1 MSENVNVNMDQL
13 KKEME
18 NAPSMDEAIN
28 SIFGTDDDALQK
40 TMVTLSKQ
48 VQLLKNGM
56 TTPAHTASIYEYTY
70 AALSAELTNVMDDW
84 TSELSHD
91 IIRKNREC
99 DFGKFLNIVDNAVK
113 NLAEIIGDF
122 ISRYNEMGNDIPNA
136 ATKLKSAPQKLK
148 KVIDAYARLH
158 DDLNNARELAH
169 QIVGMLDTDPEDFD
183 QMVMK
188 RVLENASDPA
198 ESAGDD
204 DAQPAE

>member
-1 MSENVNVNMDQL
+1 MGNVNVNMDQL

-28 SIFGTDDDALQK
+28 SIFGNDDEDLQK
-40 TMVTLSKQ
+40 EMLTISKE
-48 VQLLKNGM
+48 VQLLKNGL
-56 TTPAHTASIYEYTY
+56 TTPAHTASIYEYAY
-70 AALSAELTNVMDDW
+70 VSLSTELTNVMDDW

-99 DFGKFLNIVDNAVK
+99 DFDKYLDIVDNAVK
-113 NLAEIIGDF
+113 NLAEILGDF
-122 ISRYNEMGNDIPNA
+122 ISRYNEMSNDIPNA
-136 ATKLKSAPQKLK
+136 ATKLKSTPPKLK

-158 DDLNNARELAH
+158 EDLNNARELAH
-169 QIVGMLDTDPEDFD
+169 QIVGMLGTDPDDFD
-183 QMVMK
+183 HMVMK
-188 RVLENASDPA
+188 RVLENASSPA

>member
-136 ATKLKSAPQKLK
+136 ATKLKNAPQKLK

>member
-1 MSENVNVNMDQL
+1 MGNVNVNMDQL

-28 SIFGTDDDALQK
+28 SIFGNDDEDLQK
-40 TMVTLSKQ
+40 EMLTISKE
-48 VQLLKNGM
+48 VQLLKNGL

-70 AALSAELTNVMDDW
+70 ASLSTELTNVMDDW

-99 DFGKFLNIVDNAVK
+99 DIDKYLDIVDNAVK
-113 NLAEIIGDF
+113 NLAEILGDF
-122 ISRYNEMGNDIPNA
+122 ISRYNEMSNDIPNA
-136 ATKLKSAPQKLK
+136 ATKLKSTPPKLK

-158 DDLNNARELAH
+158 EDLNDARELAH
-169 QIVGMLDTDPEDFD
+169 QIVGMLGTDPDDFD
-183 QMVMK
+183 HMVMK
-188 RVLENASDPA
+188 RVLENTSSPA

>member
-1 MSENVNVNMDQL
+1 MENVNMDQL

-28 SIFGTDDDALQK
+28 SIFGNDDEDLQK
-40 TMVTLSKQ
+40 EMLALSKQ
-48 VQLLKNGM
+48 VQLLKNGL

-70 AALSAELTNVMDDW
+70 ASLSTELTNVMDDW

-99 DFGKFLNIVDNAVK
+99 DFEKYLDIVDNAVK
-113 NLAEIIGDF
+113 NLAEILGDF
-122 ISRYNEMGNDIPNA
+122 ISRYNEMGNDIPNV

-169 QIVGMLDTDPEDFD
+169 QIVGMLGTDPDDFD
-183 QMVMK
+183 HMVMK
-188 RVLENASDPA
+188 RVLENASNPA

-204 DAQPAE
+204 DAQPEE

>member
-48 VQLLKNGM
+48 VQLLKNGL

-70 AALSAELTNVMDDW
+70 ASLSTEITNVMDDW
-84 TSELSHD
+84 VSELSHD

-113 NLAEIIGDF
+113 NLAGILGDF

>member
-1 MSENVNVNMDQL
+1 MKNVNMDQL

-28 SIFGTDDDALQK
+28 SIFGTDDEDMQK
-40 TMVTLSKQ
+40 EMLTLSKQ
-48 VQLLKNGM
+48 VQLLKNGL
-56 TTPAHTASIYEYTY
+56 TAPAHTASIYEYTY
-70 AALSAELTNVMDDW
+70 ASLSAELTNVMDDW

-99 DFGKFLNIVDNAVK
+99 DFEKYLDIVDNAVK
-113 NLAEIIGDF
+113 NLAEILGDF
-122 ISRYNEMGNDIPNA
+122 ISRYNEMGNDIPNVA
-136 ATKLKSAPQKLK
+136 AKLKSAPQKLK

-158 DDLNNARELAH
+158 EDLNDARELAH
-169 QIVGMLDTDPEDFD
+169 QIVGMLGTDPEDFD
-183 QMVMK
+183 HMVMK
-188 RVLENASDPA
+188 RVLENASSPA

>member
-1 MSENVNVNMDQL
+1 MGNVNVNMDQL

-28 SIFGTDDDALQK
+28 SIFGNDDDDMSKEMLA
-40 TMVTLSKQ
+40 LSKQ
-48 VQLLKNGM
+48 VQLLKNGL

-70 AALSAELTNVMDDW
+70 ASLSAELTNVMDDW

-99 DFGKFLNIVDNAVK
+99 DFEKYLDIVDNAVK
-113 NLAEIIGDF
+113 NLAEILGDF
-122 ISRYNEMGNDIPNA
+122 ISRYNEMGNDIPNVA
-136 ATKLKSAPQKLK
+136 AKLKSAPQKLK

-158 DDLNNARELAH
+158 EDLNDARELAH
-169 QIVGMLDTDPEDFD
+169 QIVGMLGTDPDDFD
-183 QMVMK
+183 HMVMK
-188 RVLENASDPA
+188 RVLENASSPA

>member
-1 MSENVNVNMDQL
+1 MGNVNVNMDQL

-28 SIFGTDDDALQK
+28 SIFGNDDEDMQK
-40 TMVTLSKQ
+40 EMLALSKQ
-48 VQLLKNGM
+48 VQLLKNGL
-56 TTPAHTASIYEYTY
+56 TAPAHTASIYEYTY
-70 AALSAELTNVMDDW
+70 AALSTELTNVMDDW

-99 DFGKFLNIVDNAVK
+99 DFDKYLDIADNAVK
-113 NLAEIIGDF
+113 NLAEILGDF

-158 DDLNNARELAH
+158 EDLNNARELAH
-169 QIVGMLDTDPEDFD
+169 QIVGMLGTDPDDFD

-188 RVLENASDPA
+188 RVLENASTPA

-204 DAQPAE
+204 DVQPTE

>member
-1 MSENVNVNMDQL
+1 MENVNMDQL

-28 SIFGTDDDALQK
+28 SIFGNDDEDLQK
-40 TMVTLSKQ
+40 EMLALSKQ
-48 VQLLKNGM
+48 VQLLKNGL

-70 AALSAELTNVMDDW
+70 ASLSTELTNVMDDW

-99 DFGKFLNIVDNAVK
+99 DFEKYLDIVDNAVK
-113 NLAEIIGDF
+113 NLAEILGDF
-122 ISRYNEMGNDIPNA
+122 ISRYNEMGNDIPNV

-169 QIVGMLDTDPEDFD
+169 QIVGMLGTDPDDFD

-188 RVLENASDPA
+188 RVLENASGPA

-204 DAQPAE
+204 DAQSAE

>member
-48 VQLLKNGM
+48 VQLLKNGL

-70 AALSAELTNVMDDW
+70 ASLSTEITNVMDDW
-84 TSELSHD
+84 VSELSHD

-113 NLAEIIGDF
+113 NLAGILGDF
-122 ISRYNEMGNDIPNA
+122 ISRYNEMGNDIPNT

-158 DDLNNARELAH
+158 EDLNNARELAH
-169 QIVGMLDTDPEDFD
+169 QIVGILDTDPDDFD
-183 QMVMK
+183 HMVMK
-188 RVLENASDPA
+188 RVLENASGPA

>member
-1 MSENVNVNMDQL
+1 MGNVNVNMDQL

-28 SIFGTDDDALQK
+28 SIFGNDDEDLQK
-40 TMVTLSKQ
+40 EMLTISKE
-48 VQLLKNGM
+48 VQLLKNGL

-70 AALSAELTNVMDDW
+70 ASLSTELTNVMDDW

-99 DFGKFLNIVDNAVK
+99 DFEKYLDIVDNAVK
-113 NLAEIIGDF
+113 NLAEILGDF
-122 ISRYNEMGNDIPNA
+122 ISRYNEMSNDIPNA
-136 ATKLKSAPQKLK
+136 ATKLKSTPPKLK

-158 DDLNNARELAH
+158 EDLNNARELAH
-169 QIVGMLDTDPEDFD
+169 QIVGMLGTDPDDFD
-183 QMVMK
+183 HMVMK
-188 RVLENASDPA
+188 RVLENASSSA

>member
-1 MSENVNVNMDQL
+1 MENVNMDQL

-28 SIFGTDDDALQK
+28 SIFGNDDEDLQK
-40 TMVTLSKQ
+40 EMLALSKQ
-48 VQLLKNGM
+48 VQLLKNGL

-70 AALSAELTNVMDDW
+70 ASLSTELTNVMDDW

-99 DFGKFLNIVDNAVK
+99 DFEKYLDIVDNAVK
-113 NLAEIIGDF
+113 NLAEILGDF
-122 ISRYNEMGNDIPNA
+122 ISRYNEMGNDIPNV

-169 QIVGMLDTDPEDFD
+169 QIVGMLGTDPDDFD

-188 RVLENASDPA
+188 RVLENASGPA
-198 ESAGDD
+198 ESVGDD
-204 DAQPAE
+204 DAQSAE

>member
-1 MSENVNVNMDQL
+1 MENVNVNMDQL

-18 NAPSMDEAIN
+18 NAPTMDEAIN
-28 SIFGTDDDALQK
+28 SIFGNDDEDLQK
-40 TMVTLSKQ
+40 EMLTISKE
-48 VQLLKNGM
+48 VQLLKNGL

-70 AALSAELTNVMDDW
+70 ASLSTELTNVMDDW

-99 DFGKFLNIVDNAVK
+99 DFDKYIDIVDNAVK
-113 NLAEIIGDF
+113 NLAEILGDF
-122 ISRYNEMGNDIPNA
+122 ISRYNEMSNDIPNA
-136 ATKLKSAPQKLK
+136 ATKLKSTPPKLK

-158 DDLNNARELAH
+158 EDLNNARELAH
-169 QIVGMLDTDPEDFD
+169 QIVGMLGTDPDDFD
-183 QMVMK
+183 HMVMK
-188 RVLENASDPA
+188 RVLENASSSA